1 MKIICVRACLKCCWK
16 NHDKLMKL
24 YKESEEKIDSELD
37 VIKITNSLRKLKLLL
52 KNSLLTDEIH
62 F

>member
-1 MKIICVRACLKCCWK
+1 MKIICVRKCLKICWK

-24 YKESEEKIDSELD
+24 YKEAEEKLDSELD

>member
-1 MKIICVRACLKCCWK
+1 MKIICAKKCLKICWK

-24 YKESEEKIDSELD
+24 YKEAEENIDSELD

>member
-1 MKIICVRACLKCCWK
+1 MKIICVRKCLQFSWK

-24 YKESEEKIDSELD
+24 YKEAEEKIDSELD

>member
-1 MKIICVRACLKCCWK
+1 
-16 NHDKLMKL
+16 MKL

>member
-1 MKIICVRACLKCCWK
+1 MKIICARKCLKYCWK

-24 YKESEEKIDSELD
+24 YKEAEEKIDSELD